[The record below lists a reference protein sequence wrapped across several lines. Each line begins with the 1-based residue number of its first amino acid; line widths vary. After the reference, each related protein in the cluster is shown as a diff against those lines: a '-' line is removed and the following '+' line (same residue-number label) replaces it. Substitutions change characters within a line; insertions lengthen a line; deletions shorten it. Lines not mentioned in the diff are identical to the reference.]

1 MKKRANEVYE
11 LLDCGQ
17 KVYCFSGSKK
27 DCEKYVD
34 RKTTEF
40 PWRDYRVDSY
50 GKKKLKL

>member
-1 MKKRANEVYE
+1 MKKRSHEVYE

-27 DCEKYVD
+27 DCDLFVD

-40 PWRDYRVDSY
+40 PNREYRVDKY